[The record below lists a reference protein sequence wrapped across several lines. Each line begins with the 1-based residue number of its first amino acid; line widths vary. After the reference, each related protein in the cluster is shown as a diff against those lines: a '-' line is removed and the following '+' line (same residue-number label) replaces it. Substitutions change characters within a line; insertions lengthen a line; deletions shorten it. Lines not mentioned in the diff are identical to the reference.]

1 MAQRLLMYYLAI
13 LVKRTM
19 KRCMFASQN
28 NLNAL
33 RLLQCNLNNVKPN
46 YAIEQS
52 LVSGLTI
59 DTHKFSK

>member
-1 MAQRLLMYYLAI
+1 
-13 LVKRTM
+13 M

-52 LVSGLTI
+52 LVSGPTI